1 MKFKRFNLSEVNAER
16 YYQLP
21 KFLFEGEFKKSL
33 SAEAKVLYALLRDRF
48 NLSCKNGWANEKGEV
63 YLIFPREEMCDMIG
77 CGMQKIRRL
86 ISELKTA
93 GLFEEEQVGQN
104 MPNLIFLTYVDL
116 DNENT
121 PSAEPEEKPNPGSLS
136 VKKSKNA
143 RKALKQ
149 ADCRKSTLQKYDPE
163 DNIEISENSEKNVK
177 EVDEKIGLLKINTP
191 DCRKST
197 PNKTDNNKT
206 DIYNHSVNQDNNN
219 YTRILEETKEQIE
232 YDLLKIDYPSSPSNP
247 NIVDGIAEIITDI
260 RINPNP
266 YVKVGNEIRNTS
278 AFKTKLEKL
287 TGLEVLEV
295 IERFKNLISPPANP
309 RAYLTAMLYNAAT
322 DNSLCC

>member
-1 MKFKRFNLSEVNAER
+1 MEFKRFSISEVNAER

-48 NLSCKNGWANEKGEV
+48 NLSCKNGWVNEKGEV

-104 MPNLIFLTYVDL
+104 MPNLIFLTYIDL
-116 DNENT
+116 SSENP
-121 PSAEPEEKPNPGSLS
+121 PSAEEDSENNKNSLLQAKH
-136 VKKSKNA
+136 KKA
-143 RKALKQ
+143 RKAFIQ
-149 ADCRKSTLQKYDPE
+149 ADCRKSTVQE
-163 DNIEISENSEKNVK
+163 NTAVNGAEISINSENFKAQ
-177 EVDEKIGLLKINTP
+177 EIGLSKINTP

-206 DIYNHSVNQDNNN
+206 DINNQSIIRKNKKYNSV
-219 YTRILEETKEQIE
+219 LEETKEQIE
-232 YDLLKIDYPSSPSNP
+232 YDLLKLDYPSSPSTP
-247 NIVDGIAEIITDI
+247 NIVDGIAEIITEI
-260 RINPNP
+260 RVTDNP
-266 YVKVGNEIRNTS
+266 YIQVGNNIRATEIFKSKLAELTS
-278 AFKTKLEKL
+278 LDIAD
-287 TGLEVLEV
+287 V
-295 IERFKNLISPPANP
+295 IERFKNLITPPSNP
-309 RAYLTAMLYNAAT
+309 RAYLTAMLYNAKT
-322 DNSLCC
+322 DNALLY